1 MRIGFVDSAH
11 PLLAEQ
17 LVAAGHECTALHQ
30 VDDAHLVDALAGHQ
44 GIVVRS
50 RQLSADL
57 LRQLGDL
64 KFIGRLGSGLENID
78 RDYCKKAGIAV
89 FNSPEGN
96 RDGVAET
103 AVMLLLMLLKH
114 AVRGNEQAHTGLWL
128 REENRGT
135 DLEGK
140 TVGIIG
146 FGHMGSAFAQR
157 LHGFDVRVMAHDKYL
172 KNYATAGVEECALE
186 QLQEECDAISLH
198 LPLTKETTHFVDAA
212 FIARMRKPFWLIN
225 TARGGVVHTASL
237 LDGLDSGKVIG
248 AGLDVLE
255 FERPDLSGLDLGR
268 EPHTMK
274 RLLGHEHVV
283 ITPHIAGVTHEGKRK
298 MAEVLVRKILAFAA
312 GSAPEAAT
320 GRTGP

>member
-1 MRIGFVDSAH
+1 MRIAFVDNAH
-11 PLLAEQ
+11 PLLAEK
-17 LVAAGHECTALHQ
+17 LTAAGHACTALHQ
-30 VDDAHLVDALAGHQ
+30 VGDDELARALVGYQ

-50 RQLSADL
+50 RTLDGDL
-57 LRQLGDL
+57 LRQVPSLRL
-64 KFIGRLGSGLENID
+64 IGRLGSGLENID
-78 RDYCKKAGIAV
+78 RDHCKQAGITV

-114 AVRGNEQAHTGLWL
+114 AARGNEQAHKGLWL

-157 LHGFDVRVMAHDKYL
+157 LRGFDVRVLAYDKYL
-172 KNYATAGVEECALE
+172 KNYAPAGIEESALE
-186 QLQEECDAISLH
+186 RLQDECDAISLH
-198 LPLTKETTHFVDAA
+198 LPLTAETTHFVNAV
-212 FIARMRKPFWLIN
+212 FIARMRNPFWLIN

-237 LDGLDSGKVIG
+237 LDALDAGKVLG

-274 RLLGHEHVV
+274 RLLGHERVV

-298 MAEVLVRKILAFAA
+298 MAEVLAHKIIEHV
-312 GSAPEAAT
+312 GN
-320 GRTGP
+320 GQV

>member
-1 MRIGFVDSAH
+1 MNGLKHMRIAFVDSAH
-11 PLLAEQ
+11 PLLAEK
-17 LVAAGHECTALHQ
+17 LTAAGHECTVLHHTSDNDLAQ
-30 VDDAHLVDALAGHQ
+30 VLTGYE

-50 RQLSADL
+50 RKLDGNL
-57 LRQLGDL
+57 LRKITGL

-78 RDYCKKAGIAV
+78 RNYCKQAGVAV

-114 AVRGNEQAHTGLWL
+114 AVRSNEQAHKGLWL

-157 LHGFDVRVMAHDKYL
+157 LHGFDVRVLAHDKYL
-172 KNYATAGVEECALE
+172 RNYASGSVEECTLE
-186 QLQEECDAISLH
+186 QLQDECDVISLH
-198 LPLTKETTHFVDAA
+198 LPLTTETMHFVDAA
-212 FIARMRKPFWLIN
+212 FIARLRKPFWLIN
-225 TARGGVVHTASL
+225 TARGGVVHTAAL
-237 LDGLDSGKVIG
+237 LDGLDAGKVIG

-274 RLLGHEHVV
+274 RLLGHERVV
-283 ITPHIAGVTHEGKRK
+283 ITPHIAGVTHEGKHK
-298 MAEVLVRKILAFAA
+298 MAEVLAQKLIAHL
-312 GSAPEAAT
+312 
-320 GRTGP
+320 GR

>member
-1 MRIGFVDSAH
+1 MKGLKHMRIAFVDSAH
-11 PLLAEQ
+11 PLLAEM
-17 LVAAGHECTALHQ
+17 LSAAGHECTALHQ
-30 VDDAHLVDALAGHQ
+30 LADDELATALAGYH

-50 RQLSADL
+50 RKLDAEL
-57 LRQLGDL
+57 LGRVAGL

-78 RDYCKKAGIAV
+78 RNYCKQAGIAV

-114 AVRGNEQAHTGLWL
+114 AVRSNEQAHKGLWL

-140 TVGIIG
+140 IVGIIG

-157 LHGFDVRVMAHDKYL
+157 LHGFDVRVLAHDKYL
-172 KNYATAGVEECALE
+172 KDFASAAVEECALE
-186 QLQEECDAISLH
+186 HLQDECDVISLH
-198 LPLTKETTHFVDAA
+198 LPLTKETEHFVNAA

-225 TARGGVVHTASL
+225 TARGGVVHTAAL
-237 LDGLDSGKVIG
+237 LDGLDAGKVIG

-274 RLLGHEHVV
+274 RLLGHERVV

-298 MAEVLVRKILAFAA
+298 MAEVLAQKIIAHL
-312 GSAPEAAT
+312 
-320 GRTGP
+320 GR

>member
-1 MRIGFVDSAH
+1 MNGTKPMRIAFVDSAH
-11 PLLAEQ
+11 PLLAEK
-17 LVAAGHECTALHQ
+17 LTAAGHECTALHQ
-30 VDDAHLVDALAGHQ
+30 IEDDGLAAALAGYD

-50 RQLSADL
+50 RKLDAEL
-57 LRQLGDL
+57 LRHIEGL

-78 RDYCKKAGIAV
+78 RDYCKQAGIAV

-114 AVRGNEQAHTGLWL
+114 AVRGNEQAHKGLWL

-157 LHGFDVRVMAHDKYL
+157 LRGFDVRVLAHDKYL

-186 QLQEECDAISLH
+186 QLQDECDAISIH

-237 LDGLDSGKVIG
+237 LDGLDAGKVIG

-274 RLLGHEHVV
+274 RLLGHERVV

-298 MAEVLVRKILAFAA
+298 MAEVLVAKILALIGGPAA
-312 GSAPEAAT
+312 
-320 GRTGP
+320 

>member
-1 MRIGFVDSAH
+1 MRIAFVDSAH
-11 PLLAEQ
+11 PLLAEK
-17 LVAAGHECTALHQ
+17 LTAAGHECTVLHHTSDNDLAQ
-30 VDDAHLVDALAGHQ
+30 VLTGYE

-50 RQLSADL
+50 RKLDGNL
-57 LRQLGDL
+57 LRKITGL

-78 RDYCKKAGIAV
+78 RNYCKQAGVAV

-114 AVRGNEQAHTGLWL
+114 AVRSNEQAHKGLWL

-157 LHGFDVRVMAHDKYL
+157 LHGFDVRVLAHDKYL
-172 KNYATAGVEECALE
+172 RNYASGSVEECTLE
-186 QLQEECDAISLH
+186 QLQDECDVISLH
-198 LPLTKETTHFVDAA
+198 LPLTTETMHFVDAA
-212 FIARMRKPFWLIN
+212 FIARLRKPFWLIN
-225 TARGGVVHTASL
+225 TARGGVVHTAAL
-237 LDGLDSGKVIG
+237 LDGLDAGKVIG

-274 RLLGHEHVV
+274 RLLGHERVV
-283 ITPHIAGVTHEGKRK
+283 ITPHIAGVTHEGKHK
-298 MAEVLVRKILAFAA
+298 MAEVLAQKLIAHL
-312 GSAPEAAT
+312 
-320 GRTGP
+320 GR